1 MPRQWLGATTN
12 SKWRWGGREE
22 GAGRE
27 ERAVGGGGSVWLE
40 WGKGVNMS
48 WDEGDVLSE
57 DKFPTRFEQCWDRVS
72 TRLSVY
78 D

>member
-1 MPRQWLGATTN
+1 MEMGREGG
-12 SKWRWGGREE
+12 GGREGGE
-22 GAGRE
+22 GSG
-27 ERAVGGGGSVWLE
+27 GGGGSVWLE

>member
-1 MPRQWLGATTN
+1 M
-12 SKWRWGGREE
+12 
-22 GAGRE
+22 
-27 ERAVGGGGSVWLE
+27 GGGGVWLE

-57 DKFPTRFEQCWDRVS
+57 YKFPTRFEQCRDRVS
-72 TRLSVY
+72 TWLSVY